1 MHKLRLLLFFIITI
15 NQATAS
21 ILPENSLTIPVS
33 EKNEGLTEA
42 QYNKVIDKV
51 EEVYRP
57 IVEDNN
63 QKLTINRLWEDP
75 RVNAGTTK
83 KGSEIILNMYGGYAR
98 HASLTEDGYM
108 LVMCHELGHHLG
120 GSPKKIFDSGA
131 TGWPSV
137 EGQADYF
144 ATLKCLRK
152 VFRKDDNET
161 AIIGKE
167 IPGMVKEKCTEAFK
181 TGWEVALCIRTT
193 LAGLSISAI
202 SADIRNSTMPSVET
216 PDASVVEETYEAH
229 PVPQCRLDTYFQG
242 SLCTVSSARPLSL
255 NDEIKGACHTSLG
268 HVDGLRPLCWYKDKT
283 PVRELSFR

>member
-1 MHKLRLLLFFIITI
+1 MHKLRLLLFFIFAI
-15 NQATAS
+15 NQAAAS
-21 ILPENSLTIPVS
+21 ILPENSLAIPIS
-33 EKNEGLTEA
+33 EKNEGLSEA
-42 QYNKVIDKV
+42 EYNKVIDKV
-51 EEVYRP
+51 EAVYRP
-57 IVEDNN
+57 IIEDLD

-98 HASLTEDGYM
+98 HASLTEDGYA

-120 GSPKKIFDSGA
+120 GNPKKIFDSGS

-152 VFRKDDNET
+152 VFRKDDNEE
-161 AIIGKE
+161 AIAGKE
-167 IPGMVKEKCTEAFK
+167 IPVLVKDKCTSVFK
-181 TGWEVALCIRTT
+181 SGWEVALCIRTT

-202 SADIRNSTMPSVET
+202 SADIRNTDMPTVET
-216 PDASVVEETYEAH
+216 PDPTVVDETYEAH

-242 SLCTVSSARPLSL
+242 SLCPVSSARPLSL
-255 NDEIKGACHTSLG
+255 SDEIKGACHRALHPEG
-268 HVDGLRPLCWYKDKT
+268 PRPLCWYKDKT

>member
-1 MHKLRLLLFFIITI
+1 MHKLRLLLFLSFISHHALGT
-15 NQATAS
+15 
-21 ILPENSLTIPVS
+21 ILPENSLTIPLS

-51 EEVYRP
+51 EGVYRD
-57 IVEDNN
+57 IVEDHSM
-63 QKLTINRLWEDP
+63 KLTINRLWQDP

-98 HASLTEDGYM
+98 HPSLTEDGYA

-120 GSPKKIFDSGA
+120 GPPKKIFDSGKV
-131 TGWPSV
+131 GWPSV

-152 VFRKDDNET
+152 IFRKDDNKL
-161 AIIGKE
+161 AIAGIE
-167 IPGMVKEKCTEAFK
+167 IPPLVKEKCGSIFEEA
-181 TGWEVALCIRTT
+181 WEAALCIRTT

-202 SADIRNSTMPSVET
+202 SADIRNTEMPSVET
-216 PDASVVEETYEAH
+216 PDSSTVEETYEAH

-242 SLCTVSSARPLSL
+242 SLCAVSSARPLSIK
-255 NDEIKGACHTSLG
+255 DEIQGTCHKSLG
-268 HVDGLRPLCWYKDKT
+268 HEDGLRPECWYKN
-283 PVRELSFR
+283 R